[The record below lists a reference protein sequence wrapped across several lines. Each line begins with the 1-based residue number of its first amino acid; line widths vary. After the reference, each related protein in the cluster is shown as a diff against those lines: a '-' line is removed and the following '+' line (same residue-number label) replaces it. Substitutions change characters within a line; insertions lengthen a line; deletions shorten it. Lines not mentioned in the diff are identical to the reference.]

1 MNTIE
6 RYAIMKNINTIK
18 INFKGGIISPGDL
31 YNILVAAGKSG
42 LLYVRFGLR
51 QQLLF
56 DVSIEELKNIT
67 HELDSLGISY
77 EIDKEEFPNI
87 VSSFPAEEVF
97 ITNTWLSEGVYK
109 DIFDLIDY
117 QPRLKINISD
127 SNQSFTPLLTGNIN
141 WVASPAAPHFWH
153 LFIRFPKTN
162 IVYEWKD
169 VVYTNDVAAFSKHVE
184 EIILRHPRKFYDNT
198 DASGDELFEM
208 AGRVD
213 FNTKPADGPLVLP
226 PFKLPY
232 YEGLNKYNDK
242 YWLGIYRRD
251 ELFSIKFLKEVC
263 QLCLQTKIGQLCSTP
278 WKTIII
284 KGIGE
289 KNRKDWN
296 YLLDKFQINV
306 RHAANELNFQVDD
319 NSMEALKLKHHLVKY
334 LNDDDTRTFG
344 VCIGI
349 KTKMKSEVFSS
360 ILVRRR
366 PLIRIG
372 KTGLFYV
379 FDILCAKD
387 FNPNERTGYAFSTG
401 NPKFLL
407 AEQLRRS
414 ILSYYKYHS
423 EKGEVVKDFSGNKE
437 IPVVEE
443 NDEMVYQ
450 CKSCL
455 TVYDERIGDPENGID
470 PGTLFHQLP
479 ESFCCSVCD
488 AGKEN
493 FVPVKKEA
501 IGL

>member
-1 MNTIE
+1 
-6 RYAIMKNINTIK
+6 MKSVNTIK
-18 INFKGGIISPGDL
+18 INFKGGIISPGEL
-31 YNILVAAGKSG
+31 YNILLVAAKSG

-56 DVSIEELKNIT
+56 DFPIEELKSIT
-67 HELDSLGISY
+67 KELDALTINY
-77 EIDKEEFPNI
+77 EINKEEFPNI
-87 VSSFPAEEVF
+87 VSSYPAEEVF

-109 DIFDLIDY
+109 DIFDLVDY

-127 SNQSFTPLLTGNIN
+127 SNQSFTPLFTGNIN
-141 WVASPAAPHFWH
+141 WVASPASSHFWH

-162 IVYEWKD
+162 IVHEWKD
-169 VVYTNDVAAFSKHVE
+169 LVYTNDVAAFSKHIE
-184 EIILRHPRKFYDNT
+184 ETILRYPGKFYDTNK
-198 DASGDELFEM
+198 ANGDELYQM
-208 AGRVD
+208 IKGAG
-213 FNTKPADGPLVLP
+213 FNTKTAAEPLALP

-232 YEGLNKYNDK
+232 YEGLNRYNEK

-284 KGIGE
+284 KGIEE

-319 NSMEALKLKHHLVKY
+319 NSIDALKLKHHLVKY

-349 KTKMKSEVFSS
+349 KTKLKSEVFSS
-360 ILVRRR
+360 ILVRRK
-366 PLIRIG
+366 PLIRVG
-372 KTGLFYV
+372 KVGFFYLY
-379 FDILCAKD
+379 DILCAKD
-387 FNPNERTGYAFSTG
+387 FNPNERTGYAFSKD

-407 AEQLRRS
+407 AEQLRRAV
-414 ILSYYKYHS
+414 LSYYKYHS
-423 EKGEVVKDFSGNKE
+423 VKKEEEVIIPGIKKIT
-437 IPVVEE
+437 IPVERE
-443 NDEMVYQ
+443 SEIVYQ
-450 CKSCL
+450 CKDCL
-455 TVYDERIGDPENGID
+455 TVYDEQVGEPENGID
-470 PGTLFHQLP
+470 PGTSFKQLP
-479 ESFCCSVCD
+479 NTFCCSVCD
-488 AGKEN
+488 ATKEN
-493 FVPVKKEA
+493 FIAVKKEA

>member
-1 MNTIE
+1 
-6 RYAIMKNINTIK
+6 MKNINTIK
-18 INFKGGIISPGDL
+18 INFRGGIISPGDL
-31 YNILVAAGKSG
+31 YNILVAAAKSA
-42 LLYVRFGLR
+42 LLYIRFGLR
-51 QQLLF
+51 QQLLI
-56 DVSIEELKNIT
+56 DVEIEELANIT
-67 HELDSLGISY
+67 RELDILGIRY
-77 EIDKEEFPNI
+77 EVNKEEFPNI
-87 VSSFPAEEVF
+87 VSSYPAEEVF

-117 QPRLKINISD
+117 EPRLKINISD

-141 WVASPAAPHFWH
+141 WVASPTSPHYWH

-162 IVYEWKD
+162 VIYEWKD
-169 VVYTNDVAAFSKHVE
+169 VVYTNDVAAFSKHIE
-184 EIILRHPRKFYDNT
+184 EIILQHPQKFYDKN
-198 DASGDELFEM
+198 DASGDELYER
-208 AGRVD
+208 AQSAE
-213 FNTKPADGPLVLP
+213 FNIKPADGPIELP

-232 YEGLNKYNDK
+232 YEGLNKYNDR

-284 KGIGE
+284 KGIE
-289 KNRKDWN
+289 EINRADWN

-319 NSMEALKLKHHLVKY
+319 NSVDALKLKHHLVKY

-360 ILVRRR
+360 ILVRRK

-372 KTGLFYV
+372 KGGLFYV
-379 FDILCAKD
+379 YDILCAKD

-407 AEQLRRS
+407 AEQLRRAV
-414 ILSYYKYHS
+414 LSYYKYHS
-423 EKGEVVKDFSGNKE
+423 EKGEIATNPFEKDE
-437 IPVVEE
+437 ISVVEKKGE
-443 NDEMVYQ
+443 TVYQ

-455 TVYDERIGDPENGID
+455 AVYDEKIGDPENGID
-470 PGTLFHQLP
+470 PGTSFDQLP
-479 ESFCCSVCD
+479 ISFCCSVCD
-488 AGKEN
+488 APKEN
-493 FVPVKKEA
+493 FVAVKKEA